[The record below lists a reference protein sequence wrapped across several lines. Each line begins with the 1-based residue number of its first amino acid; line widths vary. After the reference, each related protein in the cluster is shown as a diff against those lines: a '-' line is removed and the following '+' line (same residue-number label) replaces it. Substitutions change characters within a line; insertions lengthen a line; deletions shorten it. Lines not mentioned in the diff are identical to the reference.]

1 MKASIALFSL
11 FVALAKAS
19 CSSCAA
25 EEVKV
30 EVEIGR
36 SDEGSCGASDAAPP
50 WTYQLTPLV
59 HSHAVPFLRAYQP
72 TALDHFYTTDAN
84 EMANA
89 VNKLGYNR
97 EGVAAYVFTTQA
109 PSTIPLYRMYNG
121 GVVDH
126 LYTTSWSEVES
137 AAAKSGYT
145 YEGVAAYVYSTDV
158 SGNIPLYR
166 MYSSLATDHFYTTAA
181 WETSYAS
188 ANPQFAYKMEGIAAY
203 VLPVPN

>member
-1 MKASIALFSL
+1 
-11 FVALAKAS
+11 
-19 CSSCAA
+19 
-25 EEVKV
+25 
-30 EVEIGR
+30 
-36 SDEGSCGASDAAPP
+36 
-50 WTYQLTPLV
+50 
-59 HSHAVPFLRAYQP
+59 
-72 TALDHFYTTDAN
+72 
-84 EMANA
+84 
-89 VNKLGYNR
+89 
-97 EGVAAYVFTTQA
+97 
-109 PSTIPLYRMYNG
+109 MYNG